1 MTLILREETAA
12 DHAEVRQVVS
22 LAFGHEVEAD
32 LVDRLRADGDAALS
46 LVAAEHGRIVG
57 HILFSPMRAP
67 FRALAL
73 APVAVLPGRQRQGIG
88 SALIEAGLA
97 RAAKAGCE
105 GVFVLGEPALYR
117 RFGFDPGLATGF
129 QSPYAG
135 PYLMA
140 LALSGPLPTLS
151 GRIDHAPAF
160 AALS

>member
-1 MTLILREETAA
+1 MTFIIREEIAA
-12 DHAEVRQVVS
+12 DRAAVREVVS
-22 LAFGHEVEAD
+22 LAFGHTVEAD
-32 LVDRLRADGDAALS
+32 LVDRLRADGDAAIA
-46 LVAAEHGRIVG
+46 LVAVEHGRIVG
-57 HILFSPMRAP
+57 HIMFSPLGAP

-105 GVFVLGEPALYR
+105 GVFVLGEPAFYR
-117 RFGFDPGLATGF
+117 RFGFEPGLAAGF
-129 QSPYAG
+129 QSLYAG

-140 LALSGPLPTLS
+140 LALSGPLPMLS

>member
-12 DHAEVRQVVS
+12 DHAAVRQVVS

-32 LVDRLRADGDAALS
+32 LVGRLRADGDVALS
-46 LVAAEHGRIVG
+46 LVAADEELIVG

-73 APVAVLPGRQRQGIG
+73 APLAVLPERQRQGVG
-88 SALIEAGLA
+88 SALVRAGLDRA
-97 RAAKAGCE
+97 RAAGWE
-105 GVFVLGEPALYR
+105 GAFVLGEPAFYG
-117 RFGFDPGLATGF
+117 RFGFETGLAAGF

-140 LALSGPLPTLS
+140 LGLSGPFPALSGRT
-151 GRIDHAPAF
+151 DHAPAF

>member
-1 MTLILREETAA
+1 MPFIIREETAA
-12 DHAEVRQVVS
+12 DHAAVRQVVTAACGRDAES
-22 LAFGHEVEAD
+22 D
-32 LVDRLRADGDAALS
+32 LIERLRSDGDAALS
-46 LVAAEHGRIVG
+46 LVAADDKRIVG

-73 APVAVLPGRQRQGIG
+73 APVAVLPERQRQGIG
-88 SALIEAGLA
+88 TALIQAGLA
-97 RAAKAGCE
+97 RATTAGWE
-105 GVFVLGEPALYR
+105 GAFVLGDPAFYG
-117 RFGFDPGLATGF
+117 RFGFETALAAAF

-140 LALSGPLPTLS
+140 RALAGPLSVRS

>member
-1 MTLILREETAA
+1 MTFILREETAA
-12 DHAEVRQVVS
+12 DHAAVRQVVS

-32 LVDRLRADGDAALS
+32 LVDRLRADGDVALS
-46 LVAAEHGRIVG
+46 LVAADEERIVG

-73 APVAVLPGRQRQGIG
+73 APVAVLPERQRQGIG

-97 RAAKAGCE
+97 RAMSAGFE
-105 GVFVLGEPALYR
+105 GVFVLGEPAFYG
-117 RFGFDPGLATGF
+117 RFGFERGLAADF

-140 LALSGPLPTLS
+140 RALAGPLPVRS